1 MKYFINLEYIISIS
15 CSIFSMKLFDLNKN
29 GSIEFLEFLGAIAC
43 CRYKKNPRKIKP
55 LFSALDTNNDVL
67 ISVEDIKRFY
77 KIFSSDD
84 QPDDSCLNL
93 VIMKLDTRYSD
104 TNGDGNINRSE
115 FSANFQIFERH
126 SSSIRI

>member
-1 MKYFINLEYIISIS
+1 
-15 CSIFSMKLFDLNKN
+15 MKLFDLNKN

-84 QPDDSCLNL
+84 KPDDSCLNL
-93 VIMKLDTRYSD
+93 LIQK
-104 TNGDGNINRSE
+104 
-115 FSANFQIFERH
+115 
-126 SSSIRI
+126 